1 MSLILETSKSNLVYV
16 MGEVNKPDYFQM
28 DTPTTLTQIL
38 ARAGGL
44 KDTAATSTILLLSRN
59 MQRQPVGRL
68 IDLDKILGEANI
80 GNDPL
85 LRQYDV
91 VYVPRS
97 QIANADLFVDQ
108 YINKIIPN
116 FFRTSLVFGYDVFR
130 INPYD

>member
-1 MSLILETSKSNLVYV
+1 

-38 ARAGGL
+38 SRAGGL
-44 KDTAATSTILLLSRN
+44 TNFAATNSVLLLSRN
-59 MQRQPVGRL
+59 KEQQPVGRL

-97 QIANADLFVDQ
+97 KIANLGLFIDQ
-108 YINKIIPN
+108 YINSIVPQ
-116 FFRTSLVFGYDVFR
+116 FFRTSLVFGYDIFR
-130 INPYD
+130 IDPRDE